1 MRIFLLS
8 HVIFSKLLFF
18 VDGPVLYYN
27 KNHEEKKQKS
37 RIEKRTYTMIHD
49 IFELD
54 AYKKGI
60 YREETVTILFVLSG
74 NLTIRLRERA
84 WVLSAR
90 DLITLLPFEPFT
102 VPAQTEDL
110 HTLTLRIPLDMLQ
123 EIEASYRTTDLQC
136 YLIGD
141 TSEAGNEIKGIVAE
155 LFWNDVKGE
164 SGADIIIRSL
174 LYRLLYQLMRN
185 FGQKRTS
192 ALSVSS
198 RSLDRVQKVTR
209 YLQKHFQERLTLQSV
224 AETMEITP
232 GHLSRTFKET
242 MSVSFSEYLTQIR
255 LQEAVKKFR
264 IETGKSITEIALDA
278 GFTNINSFYVA
289 FHRAFHMTPTEFRAS
304 LKKSKEQKLLST
316 EMQALLEYRT
326 SSERVPRQE
335 PSHSVQVISQTVDLQ
350 KKGTDFPHTWQKIIN
365 VGYAGEIIS
374 ANVQQQL
381 RIMQNSIGFTHLR
394 FHGILDDDI
403 NIYNEDENGN
413 PTLYFTYLD
422 MILDFLDSINLK
434 PYLELSFI
442 PSKLAKNLHSPF
454 AHRAYIS
461 DVKSLDKWRYLI
473 RGIVMHCAE
482 RYGVAAMKQWYFSFV
497 GFNWVQCKYVPDYAM
512 SVEQYYELYL
522 AAYQEIKRV
531 CPEFIVGGPATDS
544 FTLEQNNLVSLEKWL
559 NVCVKRNCPP
569 DFLAIHCYPVVG
581 KDMIRPEMSHGKNNV
596 MMISQTAFTSRSEDE
611 NYIQHHIKLLKQ
623 SMRRA
628 GMPRIPILID
638 EWNSSLWQRDPISDT
653 CFRSAFIAKN
663 IMENASSVTAMA
675 QAFVS
680 DYSIEAYPEKEPFYG
695 DIGLFTNNTVRK
707 NAFYVYQLFAKLGT
721 IRLASGDGWAIFR
734 KDQTIQLVLYYYCG
748 YNRLLGYTVTDFAK
762 SDRYFVFAER
772 ENREYQFYLS
782 GLNAGEYQLREW
794 RINRE
799 NGSSYDKW
807 VQMGSPENLTAEEI
821 LYLDRSSEPAY
832 YKRKIRYEN
841 APVSFMMQ
849 PHEVALIEMEPVI

>member
-1 MRIFLLS
+1 
-8 HVIFSKLLFF
+8 
-18 VDGPVLYYN
+18 
-27 KNHEEKKQKS
+27 
-37 RIEKRTYTMIHD
+37 MIHD

-54 AYKKGI
+54 AYKEGI
-60 YREETVTILFVLSG
+60 HREETVTMLFLLSG
-74 NLTIRLRERA
+74 KLTIRLREET
-84 WVLSAR
+84 WELSAR
-90 DLITLLPFEPFT
+90 DLVTLLPFESFT
-102 VPAQTEDL
+102 VTAQTDDM
-110 HTLTLRIPLDMLQ
+110 HSIALRIPLEMLQ
-123 EIEASYRTTDLQC
+123 KIETSYRVMNLQC
-136 YLIGD
+136 CLIGD
-141 TSEAGNEIKGIVAE
+141 TSEAGNEIKQIFAE
-155 LFWNDVKGE
+155 LFWNDAKGE
-164 SGADIIIRSL
+164 IGADIIIRSL

-185 FGQKRTS
+185 FGQQRET
-192 ALSVSS
+192 ALSASS
-198 RSLDRVQKVTR
+198 RSFDRVQKVTR

-232 GHLSRTFKET
+232 SHLSRTFKEN

-255 LQEAVKKFR
+255 LQEVVKKFR
-264 IETGKSITEIALDA
+264 IETSKSITDIALDA

-289 FHRAFHMTPTEFRAS
+289 FHRAFRMTPTEFRAS
-304 LKKSKEQKLLST
+304 LKENKAQKLLST
-316 EMQALLEYRT
+316 EMQTLLEYRT
-326 SSERVPRQE
+326 CSDHTSQPKT
-335 PSHSVQVISQTVDLQ
+335 SGSVQIPTETVDVQ
-350 KKGTDFPHTWQKIIN
+350 RKGTEFPHTWQRIIN

-374 ANVQQQL
+374 ANVQRQL
-381 RIMQNSIGFTHLR
+381 RIMQSSIGFTHLR

-422 MILDFLDSINLK
+422 MILDFLDSIDLK

-442 PSKLAKNLHSPF
+442 PSKLAENLSSPF

-461 DVKSLDKWRYLI
+461 GVKSLDKWRYLI
-473 RGIVMHCAE
+473 RGIITHCAE
-482 RYGVAAMKQWYFSFV
+482 RYGIVAMKQWYFSFL
-497 GFNWVQCKYVPDYAM
+497 GFNWVQCGYVPSYAM
-512 SVEQYYELYL
+512 SIKQYYELYL

-531 CPEFIVGGPATDS
+531 CPEFMVGGPATDS
-544 FTLEQNNLVSLEKWL
+544 FTLEQNDLVSLEEWL
-559 NVCVKRNCPP
+559 NVCVKHDCPP

-581 KDMIRPEMSHGKNNV
+581 EDMIRPETSHGKSNV

-611 NYIQHHIKLLKQ
+611 NYMQHHIKLLKQ

-628 GMPRIPILID
+628 GVPRIPILID

-663 IMENASSVTAMA
+663 IMENAPSVTAMA

-695 DIGLFTNNTVRK
+695 DIGLFTNNDVRK

-772 ENREYQFYLS
+772 ENREYQFRLL
-782 GLNAGEYQLREW
+782 GLENGEYRLREW

-799 NGSSYDKW
+799 SGSAYDKW
-807 VQMGSPENLTAEEI
+807 VQMGSPESLTAEEI
-821 LYLDRSSEPAY
+821 SYLDRSSEPAY
-832 YKRKIRYEN
+832 YKRKMHYEGK
-841 APVSFMMQ
+841 PVSFVVQ
-849 PHEVALIEMEPVI
+849 PHEVALIEIEPVI